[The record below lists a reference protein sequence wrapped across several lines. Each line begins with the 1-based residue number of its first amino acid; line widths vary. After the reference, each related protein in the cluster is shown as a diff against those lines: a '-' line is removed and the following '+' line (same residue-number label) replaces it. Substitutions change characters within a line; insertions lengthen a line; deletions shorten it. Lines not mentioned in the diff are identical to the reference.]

1 MMFGKYPAGG
11 FEAKTLEQS
20 RAEGFETGLTW
31 NQNYVPG
38 GPFVHAPGEFMRDDK
53 DWQAYCHHTVTC
65 HQVWMEGFH
74 DGIKERDKRRLLE
87 TVVREPGE

>member
-1 MMFGKYPAGG
+1 
-11 FEAKTLEQS
+11 
-20 RAEGFETGLTW
+20 
-31 NQNYVPG
+31 
-38 GPFVHAPGEFMRDDK
+38 MRDDK